1 MVKTKGNMFKWVFLW
16 EYILYVCALNVKT
29 QINDPVPIGRMKEGP
44 FFSKLSG
51 TLMHIMVQSYV
62 YTERKRG

>member
-1 MVKTKGNMFKWVFLW
+1 MSVPMGI
-16 EYILYVCALNVKT
+16 YIICVCIKCKYT

-44 FFSKLSG
+44 FFSKLFG